1 MSKTTKDITL
11 SEELFAAVD
20 KLVAVGK
27 PTGSVTEDDIQV
39 ALAEIDFDADELSAV
54 YDAIRAQG
62 VDVASAGDEI
72 SKDEAEEF
80 AEEEIEDEIDTSEA
94 GCGRRRARQGP
105 HGSHQGQ
112 AQAGEPPRRGAG
124 PHRS

>member
-11 SEELFAAVD
+11 SEELSAAVD

-80 AEEEIEDEIDTSEA
+80 AE
-94 GCGRRRARQGP
+94 
-105 HGSHQGQ
+105 
-112 AQAGEPPRRGAG
+112 
-124 PHRS
+124 